1 MKSLAAILD
10 MLWLKL
16 SYSRNAKG
24 QLRLNEKSVFVVA
37 VANVVVVVAVVVIV
51 VDAVVVI
58 VVDVFFFL

>member
-1 MKSLAAILD
+1 MKSLAAIFE

-16 SYSRNAKG
+16 GSSRNAKG

-37 VANVVVVVAVVVIV
+37 VANVVVVVVV
-51 VDAVVVI
+51 AVVVI